1 MKVEYDEYCVA
12 QLVLN
17 LKKDQVVSLKK
28 TASLKSDSKEFAK
41 GIVRLILAEMK

>member
-17 LKKDQVVSLKK
+17 LKKDQGISLKK
-28 TASLKSDSKEFAK
+28 STSLKSDGKEFAK
-41 GIVRLILAEMK
+41 GVVRLILAGLK